1 MELSLYVRLCFCKS
15 FFEIDAVFIM
25 VLQCINPTASCLVVH
40 RAGEISV
47 WSYETDRRNVGCV
60 RYDDGYYDPL

>member
-1 MELSLYVRLCFCKS
+1 MYVFVFVNRFSRLML
-15 FFEIDAVFIM
+15 FIM

-60 RYDDGYYDPL
+60 RYHDGYYDPL

>member
-1 MELSLYVRLCFCKS
+1 MYVFVFVNRFSRLML
-15 FFEIDAVFIM
+15 FIM

-47 WSYETDRRNVGCV
+47 WSYETDRRNVGYV
-60 RYDDGYYDPL
+60 RYHDGYCDPL

>member
-1 MELSLYVRLCFCKS
+1 MYVFVFVNRFSRLML
-15 FFEIDAVFIM
+15 FIM